1 MFRKNKIIFPEAESS
16 FYVRN
21 ELIDVVKNKYLGNNV
36 NPSLVNEGVWL
47 FGNVIWSKDDFYF
60 VINHKFET
68 YVYVEKNYHIWY
80 QD

>member
-1 MFRKNKIIFPEAESS
+1 MFRKNKIILPEAEFS

-21 ELIDVVKNKYLGNNV
+21 ELIDFVKNKYIGNNV

-47 FGNVIWSKDDFYF
+47 LGNVLWSKDDLYF
-60 VINHKFET
+60 VINHRFEP